1 MSELLVLGLNHRT
14 APVEIREMVSF
25 SKESLIEACQ
35 KLLKLPYIE
44 EALIL
49 STCNR
54 TELIVSLADLEQGR
68 RVLINFLAEE
78 KKISRAEFKDY
89 LYSYPSL
96 DAVYHIF
103 RVACGLDSMVLGE
116 HQITGQLKEA
126 YEFAFQAGTCK
137 GILNPLI
144 QQALKTVKII
154 RNKTGI
160 STNSVS
166 VGYAAVELAKKILGD
181 LDQRN
186 GLLVGAG
193 EMSELASLHLKKHG
207 IKTINV
213 LNRTYSKAVKLA
225 QKFSGKPF
233 SFEELPQALIQ
244 SDIII
249 SSTGSPEPLI
259 KAPLVKEIMKRRKH
273 RAMFFIDIA
282 VPRDIEEE
290 VSSIPE
296 VYLYDIDDLKDVVE
310 ANLRKREMEA
320 QKAEKIINQQVA
332 QFNAWL
338 KLKEINPV
346 IHSLKDKA
354 ERIRKAELEKS
365 MRRLKN
371 MELEEKHEL
380 ERLSSAIVNKLL
392 HEPIIALKKFS
403 LDDTKKKKYIKVMKD
418 FFNLE

>member
-1 MSELLVLGLNHRT
+1 MSELMVLGFNHRT
-14 APVEIREMVSF
+14 APVEIREKLAF
-25 SKESLIEACQ
+25 SRDELIEACR
-35 KLLKLPYIE
+35 KVLKLPYVE

-54 TELIVSLADLEQGR
+54 TELIVSLTDLEQGR
-68 RVLINFLAEE
+68 EILINFLAEE
-78 KKISRAEFKDY
+78 KQISRSEFENC

-96 DAVYHIF
+96 DAVFHVF
-103 RVACGLDSMVLGE
+103 RVICGLDSMVLGE
-116 HQITGQLKEA
+116 SQITGQLKEA
-126 YEFAFQAGTCK
+126 YELSFKAGTCK
-137 GILNPLI
+137 GTLNPLM

-160 STNSVS
+160 SDNSVS
-166 VGYAAVELAKKILGD
+166 VSYAAVELAKKILGV

-213 LNRTYSKAVKLA
+213 TNRTYSKAVELA

-233 SFEELPQALIQ
+233 PFEELPQALHQ
-244 SDIII
+244 SDVVI
-249 SSTGSPEPLI
+249 SSTGSSEPI
-259 KAPLVKEIMKRRKH
+259 IETSLVKEIMKRRKY
-273 RAMFFIDIA
+273 RPMFFIDIA
-282 VPRDIEEE
+282 VPRDIEEA

-296 VYLYDIDDLKDVVE
+296 VYLYDIDDLKNVVE
-310 ANLRKREMEA
+310 ANIQKRKMEA
-320 QKAEKIINQQVA
+320 QKAEKIINQQVS
-332 QFNAWL
+332 QFQAWRKMQEL
-338 KLKEINPV
+338 NPV
-346 IHSLKDKA
+346 IQSLRDKA
-354 ERIRKAELEKS
+354 ETIRRAELDKS
-365 MRRLKN
+365 LRKLKQIRP
-371 MELEEKHEL
+371 EEKKEF

>member
-14 APVEIREMVSF
+14 APVEIREKVSF

-35 KLLKLPYIE
+35 KLLKLPYVE

-54 TELIVSLADLEQGR
+54 TELIVFLTDLEQGR

-103 RVACGLDSMVLGE
+103 RVACSLDSMVLGE

-126 YEFAFQAGTCK
+126 YKLAFRAGTCK
-137 GILNPLI
+137 GMLNPLI

-193 EMSELASLHLKKHG
+193 EMSELALMHLKKHG

-233 SFEELPQALIQ
+233 SFEELHQALIQ
-244 SDIII
+244 SDIVI
-249 SSTGSPEPLI
+249 SSTGSSEPLI
-259 KAPLVKEIMKRRKH
+259 KAPLVKEIMKERRH

-310 ANLRKREMEA
+310 ANLKKREMEA

-380 ERLSSAIVNKLL
+380 ERLSSAIVNRLL